1 MDKGQFG
8 KIYKC
13 LDFNNSSK
21 ELVMKLSDNTKM
33 LAKEFQTMKDIQTL
47 DKYIKNESYSCIPRV
62 EMSGS
67 VVIEKKSLE

>member
-1 MDKGQFG
+1 
-8 KIYKC
+8 
-13 LDFNNSSK
+13 
-21 ELVMKLSDNTKM
+21 MKLSDNTKM